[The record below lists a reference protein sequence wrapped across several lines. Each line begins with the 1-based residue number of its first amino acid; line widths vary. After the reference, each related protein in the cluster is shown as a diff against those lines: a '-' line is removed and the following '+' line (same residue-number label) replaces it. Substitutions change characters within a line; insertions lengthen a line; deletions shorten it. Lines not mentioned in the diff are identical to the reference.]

1 MNRSLLALVCLLA
14 GCGTSPGIE
23 EGRWSGVL
31 TPMNHP
37 DMANPVAYD
46 VRHEGGLLAIDL
58 IGPGGEGV
66 ATHNPR
72 LEGDTLFFAFHEPEE
87 QVRLECALGPDSMRG
102 FAGRCVDASG
112 QWARFTME
120 PPE

>member
-14 GCGTSPGIE
+14 GCGTSPDIE

-58 IGPGGEGV
+58 IGPGGEAV

-87 QVRLECALGPDSMRG
+87 QVRLECALGRDSTRG

-112 QWARFTME
+112 QWARFTMV